1 MLDRFYRMHWPFSW
15 DSPRL
20 HFHCRSPSTATKVI
34 GSTHCSRSVFQC
46 LFCVCVSFSAVDGHV
61 YDGVRRSTKNVSYFL
76 FVIFLQL
83 TATLR
88 NIADV
93 SGTRRYFLALGLVSE
108 LCRLMKL
115 SKFDPDLMLNISR
128 IFRCVHVCMCTCV
141 CVFICGYVSVCV
153 HLCSCMC
160 SSSHID
166 FTVIFEMLVLFSLS
180 KLTPHTDV
188 CTAITEDSSNFGS
201 FLELLQ
207 KHRHN
212 EVGRYFIDFIAMLQP
227 LAKRLRRLRYPPVS
241 KEKKKT
247 WRASNLE

>member
-1 MLDRFYRMHWPFSW
+1 MLFLCYTFSWPRKKFYGDIILLDRFYRMHWPFSW

-141 CVFICGYVSVCV
+141 CVYMWVCV
-153 HLCSCMC
+153 CVCAFVFMYVQFITYWFYCHLR
-160 SSSHID
+160 
-166 FTVIFEMLVLFSLS
+166 
-180 KLTPHTDV
+180 DV
-188 CTAITEDSSNFGS
+188 GVVFA
-201 FLELLQ
+201 
-207 KHRHN
+207 
-212 EVGRYFIDFIAMLQP
+212 
-227 LAKRLRRLRYPPVS
+227 
-241 KEKKKT
+241 
-247 WRASNLE
+247 